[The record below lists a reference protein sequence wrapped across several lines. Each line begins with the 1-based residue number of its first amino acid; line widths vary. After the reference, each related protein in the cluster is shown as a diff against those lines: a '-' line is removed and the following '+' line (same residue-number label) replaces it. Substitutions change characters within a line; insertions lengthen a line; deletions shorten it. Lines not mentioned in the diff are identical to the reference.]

1 MSELSLRTIESRSWK
16 ARQQDGLFD
25 IYFSA
30 LMLAISISALVE
42 AFGAAP
48 IFRLITLVVLQFSAA
63 GGFAL
68 AKRRYATP
76 RIGAVKFSAGRVQ
89 RSRVLRVA
97 LFVCV
102 LVTAALVVLTTVG
115 RSPLGLFSQLG
126 SYALPTV
133 VALVVGIPLATIATF
148 LQFGR
153 ILVHAALFIAAT
165 FALAASG
172 HSFMAPTPGA
182 IAFGISGSIS
192 LAIGAV
198 IFVRFVRRVPL
209 NRAEV
214 IADEG

>member
-1 MSELSLRTIESRSWK
+1 MNELSLRTIESRSWK

-25 IYFSA
+25 MYFGA

-76 RIGAVKFSAGRVQ
+76 RIGAVKFGAGRVQ
-89 RSRVLRVA
+89 RSHVLRVA

-102 LVTAALVVLTTVG
+102 LVTAALVVLTSVG

-153 ILVHAALFIAAT
+153 ILVHAALFVAAG
-165 FALAASG
+165 FALTAAG
-172 HSFMAPTPGA
+172 HNFMSPIPGA
-182 IAFGISGSIS
+182 IAFGACGSTS
-192 LAIGAV
+192 FAIGAFY
-198 IFVRFVRRVPL
+198 FVRFLRRVPL
-209 NRAEV
+209 ANQEV
-214 IADEG
+214 VSNEG